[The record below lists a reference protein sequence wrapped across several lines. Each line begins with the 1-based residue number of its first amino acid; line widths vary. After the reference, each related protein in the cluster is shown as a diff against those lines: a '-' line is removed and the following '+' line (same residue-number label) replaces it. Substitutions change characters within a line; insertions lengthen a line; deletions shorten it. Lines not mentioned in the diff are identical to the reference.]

1 MHHTRPNHH
10 INGRMCHRQDEE
22 ATIRHNT
29 LTHIVFLSLM
39 ARCNAFSFT
48 RWYYSWQTSPLI
60 PNKIRNESGEWFY
73 LWPRADRPH
82 ETNKNKKNKILQQI
96 TFQTAG
102 LPFENQKQQNNPEPP
117 QAALNAAVA
126 AYALPMCARAPL
138 FTLSDIKC
146 M

>member
-1 MHHTRPNHH
+1 MKKP
-10 INGRMCHRQDEE
+10 QY
-22 ATIRHNT
+22 T

-102 LPFENQKQQNNPEPP
+102 LPFENQNNKITQSHHRLHWMPRSRHMRCLCVRVRLFSLFRTSNVCNSVKLSHRHLRSIRS
-117 QAALNAAVA
+117 LNA
-126 AYALPMCARAPL
+126 R
-138 FTLSDIKC
+138 
-146 M
+146 